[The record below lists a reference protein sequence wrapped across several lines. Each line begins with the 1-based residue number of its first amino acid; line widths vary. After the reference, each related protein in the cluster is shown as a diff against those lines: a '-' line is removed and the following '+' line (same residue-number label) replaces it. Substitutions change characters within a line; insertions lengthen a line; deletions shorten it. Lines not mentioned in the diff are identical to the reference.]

1 VRHWGA
7 KLGYPYFDTDFY
19 FWEQT
24 ELPYTVK
31 RGSDARFEW
40 LSAFDL
46 VVYYTFLPKLDYSVK
61 DREFERYDE
70 IIYNDPT
77 VRKLIKYL

>member
-1 VRHWGA
+1 MGAYCAGSITLGEALGA

-19 FWEQT
+19 FWEPS

-31 RGSDARFEW
+31 RGSNARFEW

-46 VVYYTFLPKLDYSVK
+46 VVLLYVPP
-61 DREFERYDE
+61 E
-70 IIYNDPT
+70 IRLQ
-77 VRKLIKYL
+77 RKRPGI

>member
-46 VVYYTFLPKLDYSVK
+46 VVLLYVPPEIRLQRKRPG
-61 DREFERYDE
+61 FERYGE
-70 IIYNDPT
+70 IIYNDLT
-77 VRKLIKYL
+77 VRNLIKLL